1 MVLRFRSPLL
11 GVVLVTGERRER
23 RISGAQQK
31 KQQKH
36 KEVSDL
42 SPVAPRRGGAHGP
55 PLCEIIAISHRPILL
70 TLSPVETRLTIPIDR
85 VPCTSQLGVF
95 LFSFRPP
102 FKLIGQPHFSPRPTT
117 DWHGRSESRQKARVV
132 RDLAP
137 AGPEPVGVGGGALV

>member
-1 MVLRFRSPLL
+1 
-11 GVVLVTGERRER
+11 
-23 RISGAQQK
+23 
-31 KQQKH
+31 
-36 KEVSDL
+36 
-42 SPVAPRRGGAHGP
+42 VAPRRGGAHGP

-137 AGPEPVGVGGGALV
+137 AGPEPVGVGGGGLGVGRGTAPRVYQLSIFFAHDKRDETKPAFAKRRAVESLRGRLD